1 MDRLMAGP
9 EVPADG
15 LAVPV
20 AELDPAD
27 ALAVPVEPD
36 PEILA
41 VAPVDTGSETAVE
54 PALLVVHCLSRPLPV
69 QVTFGSFAVQTDCFF
84 VELEQTDVE
93 VVAAKTG
100 ATYGF

>member
-1 MDRLMAGP
+1 MTGP

-20 AELDPAD
+20 AESDPAD
-27 ALAVPVEPD
+27 APAVSVEPD
-36 PEILA
+36 PEALA

-54 PALLVVHCLSRPLPV
+54 PADGLLVVHCLSRPLPE

-84 VELEQTDVE
+84 VELEQADVE